1 LLELVSTHQISE
13 EIGDKAKEQFD
24 VLLTDKSF
32 LEPVS
37 NFKCSE
43 DRLDH
48 FYATH
53 LNERT
58 DIWMLCGVLF
68 EKFLYTYFHMETP
81 MVRVGSLSTR
91 TCLMVQ
97 NLEERSLIAQR
108 LVYDTIKIHDG
119 PLKVPVPITKEVEK
133 CAICSPTLSNRT

>member
-1 LLELVSTHQISE
+1 MLELVSTHQISE
-13 EIGDKAKEQFD
+13 ETGDKAKEQFD

-68 EKFLYTYFHMETP
+68 EKFLYMYFHFLLR
-81 MVRVGSLSTR
+81 VRSLSTR
-91 TCLMVQ
+91 TCLIVQ

-108 LVYDTIKIHDG
+108 HRYDTIKIQ
-119 PLKVPVPITKEVEK
+119 
-133 CAICSPTLSNRT
+133 

>member
-1 LLELVSTHQISE
+1 MLELVSTRRISE
-13 EIGDKAKEQFD
+13 ETGDKAKEQFD

-32 LEPVS
+32 FESVS
-37 NFKCSE
+37 NYKCSE

-68 EKFLYTYFHMETP
+68 EKFLYTSTYFQMETP
-81 MVRVGSLSTR
+81 LLRVNKNLPDGAKLEGKVSHSTKTR
-91 TCLMVQ
+91 V
-97 NLEERSLIAQR
+97 
-108 LVYDTIKIHDG
+108 
-119 PLKVPVPITKEVEK
+119 
-133 CAICSPTLSNRT
+133 